1 MHRFTSRD
9 LMVSVL
15 PSSAGVDMLDCATA
29 CTNEPTRDV
38 DCATA
43 CTNEPTRDVDCVTAC
58 TNEPTKAEDC
68 ATACTNEPTKAD
80 MWSDLATDADLA
92 VLQGDLAAAQR

>member
-43 CTNEPTRDVDCVTAC
+43 CTNEPT
-58 TNEPTKAEDC
+58 
-68 ATACTNEPTKAD
+68 KAD

>member
-15 PSSAGVDMLDCATA
+15 PTSAGVDML
-29 CTNEPTRDV
+29 

-68 ATACTNEPTKAD
+68 ATACTNEPTKA

-92 VLQGDLAAAQR
+92 VLQSDLTLAQR

>member
-15 PSSAGVDMLDCATA
+15 PTSAGADMLDCATA

-38 DCATA
+38 DCG
-43 CTNEPTRDVDCVTAC
+43 TAC

-68 ATACTNEPTKAD
+68 GTACTNEPTKAD
-80 MWSDLATDADLA
+80 MWSDRATDADLA
-92 VLQGDLAAAQR
+92 VLQSDLALAQR

>member
-15 PSSAGVDMLDCATA
+15 PTSAGVDMLDCATA

-58 TNEPTKAEDC
+58 TNEPTKA
-68 ATACTNEPTKAD
+68 D
-80 MWSDLATDADLA
+80 MWSDWATDADLA

>member
-15 PSSAGVDMLDCATA
+15 PEMSGGDEV
-29 CTNEPTRDV
+29 E
-38 DCATA
+38 
-43 CTNEPTRDVDCVTAC
+43 CVTAC

-80 MWSDLATDADLA
+80 EWSDLATDADLA
-92 VLQGDLAAAQR
+92 ILQGDLALAQR